1 MMKTWKLIGMML
13 LLVAGVV
20 ACTDETEED
29 PGGNGSGDT
38 PEVPVVTPEDTV
50 VLTVQMRAG
59 AQNFPWREADS
70 LSVLADTANWL
81 FVTTTGGS
89 PATFYG
95 PAAEADVYYGLYPYQ
110 EEASLDNSSGALR
123 LMAELPAEQR
133 AVAGGYDYKLNMAA
147 GVATDGGAMICKLL
161 NGYLKFNL
169 TNCRGEVAEITMT
182 GTSGLAGALTI
193 DAEDRS
199 VVSAEGTS
207 VTLTAPEGGVFDR
220 SVDYYLVV
228 APGTLEGVTFTFYD
242 REGNTYTSEVG
253 TLAVTAGNV
262 FDLTSVENFLP
273 SDLSWGVTYDEN
285 YAHRFADM
293 IQYLDADDAKKYGL
307 NIGTTVISDEGWE
320 AFKAEADAW
329 CVGMSDM
336 EKMDTIFKRV
346 SSLKQG
352 GEDQSPEAVWENG
365 VGTCQGFSDVFK
377 VFCHTQGIPCVGAN
391 GGLFDRTTYN
401 ENTGYPEGAAHAW
414 TYVYVDGE
422 WWLVD
427 CLWGRRCKVSD
438 LMKWAVD
445 WKESEWGISWQPQY
459 VNVPMAEDG
468 NFRYNFDRGVN
479 IYGIKEGVGSE
490 VTLPDVCDVLGGL
503 DVTSFNLM
511 EEVPG
516 KVNTIRLGVNISFI
530 GEEETNLDNGS
541 PSLGTFA
548 RNVEHFIVPEGNR
561 TYWSDDEGCI
571 YLGGREEPL
580 HIPGTIYGE

>member
-13 LLVAGVV
+13 LLAAGVV

-50 VLTVQMRAG
+50 VLTAQMRTTT
-59 AQNFPWREADS
+59 QEVPWREADS

-147 GVATDGGAMICKLL
+147 GVATDGSVLRFRLL
-161 NGYLKFNL
+161 CGFLRFNL
-169 TNCRGEVAEITMT
+169 SSCRGEVAEITMT

-242 REGNTYTSEVG
+242 REGNSHTSEVG
-253 TLAVTAGNV
+253 TLAVTAGDV
-262 FDLTSVENFLP
+262 FDLTSVENFVP
-273 SDLSWGVTYDEN
+273 SDLAWGVTYDEN

-293 IQYLDADDAKKYGL
+293 I
-307 NIGTTVISDEGWE
+307 
-320 AFKAEADAW
+320 
-329 CVGMSDM
+329 
-336 EKMDTIFKRV
+336 
-346 SSLKQG
+346 
-352 GEDQSPEAVWENG
+352 
-365 VGTCQGFSDVFK
+365 
-377 VFCHTQGIPCVGAN
+377 FCDIMAC
-391 GGLFDRTTYN
+391 
-401 ENTGYPEGAAHAW
+401 
-414 TYVYVDGE
+414 
-422 WWLVD
+422 
-427 CLWGRRCKVSD
+427 CLLQILIRR
-438 LMKWAVD
+438 
-445 WKESEWGISWQPQY
+445 I
-459 VNVPMAEDG
+459 
-468 NFRYNFDRGVN
+468 
-479 IYGIKEGVGSE
+479 
-490 VTLPDVCDVLGGL
+490 
-503 DVTSFNLM
+503 
-511 EEVPG
+511 
-516 KVNTIRLGVNISFI
+516 
-530 GEEETNLDNGS
+530 
-541 PSLGTFA
+541 
-548 RNVEHFIVPEGNR
+548 
-561 TYWSDDEGCI
+561 
-571 YLGGREEPL
+571 
-580 HIPGTIYGE
+580 

>member
-13 LLVAGVV
+13 LLAAGVV

-220 SVDYYLVV
+220 GVDYYLVV

-242 REGNTYTSEVG
+242 REGNTYTSEVE

-427 CLWGRRCKVSD
+427 CLWRRRCKVSD

-516 KVNTIRLGVNISFI
+516 NVNTIRLGVNISFI

-548 RNVEHFIVPEGNR
+548 RNVKHFIVPEGNR

>member
-13 LLVAGVV
+13 LLAAGVV

-50 VLTVQMRAG
+50 VLTAQMRTTT
-59 AQNFPWREADS
+59 QEVPWREADS

-147 GVATDGGAMICKLL
+147 GVATDGSVLRFRLL
-161 NGYLKFNL
+161 CGFLRFNL
-169 TNCRGEVAEITMT
+169 SSCRGEVAEITMT

-242 REGNTYTSEVG
+242 REGKPYTSEVG
-253 TLAVTAGNV
+253 TLAVTAGDV
-262 FDLTSVENFLP
+262 FDLTSVENFVP
-273 SDLSWGVTYDEN
+273 SDLAWGVTYDEN
-285 YAHRFADM
+285 YAHRFVDM
-293 IQYLDADDAKKYGL
+293 IQNLDEADARTYGF
-307 NIGTTVISDEGWE
+307 NIGTTVLSEEGRAMFQELADEWCAGLTTDY
-320 AFKAEADAW
+320 AKAEAIRD
-329 CVGMSDM
+329 
-336 EKMDTIFKRV
+336 
-346 SSLKQG
+346 SLNRYIVVNDKLG
-352 GEDQSPEAVWENG
+352 GGQSPEEVWADKG
-365 VGTCQGFSDVFK
+365 GICQGWADLLK
-377 VFCHTQGIPCVGAN
+377 VLLHTQGIPCFGAN
-391 GGLFDRTTYN
+391 GYVYSD
-401 ENTGYPEGAAHAW
+401 GYSYGAAHAW
-414 TYVYVDGE
+414 TFAFLDGE
-422 WWLVD
+422 WYLFDAMWYNLFPCSEVD
-427 CLWGRRCKVSD
+427 TWGTDWEESTFKVSY
-438 LMKWAVD
+438 
-445 WKESEWGISWQPQY
+445 QPQY

-516 KVNTIRLGVNISFI
+516 NVTTIRLGVNISFI

-548 RNVEHFIVPEGNR
+548 RNVEHFIVPEGNL

-580 HIPGTIYGE
+580 HVPGTEYGD